1 MQSTSFTTSPNT
13 RFIADMDGRPPPLV
27 RARKRVRNFVKG
39 TFGRLKPGANDD
51 ATYQDLLWTSLTA
64 LKTSADAF
72 PPLKGVVGAVI
83 SIMEISQ
90 RIAHSKKDARELA
103 GQAVGILILLSNEFS
118 TRGTISPPML
128 GSIERFETTLEE
140 IQSEMNRLM
149 NRSRM
154 WRLKHLNRTEETL
167 RKFNKRLD
175 DTSREFTMGL
185 AVRTEVAVYRV
196 HAEVLDTSAAH
207 LNLHN
212 KEMRLLRGILLLNAV
227 FFLAIPR
234 FGGLGGLA

>member
-13 RFIADMDGRPPPLV
+13 RFIANMDGRPPLLV
-27 RARKRVRNFVKG
+27 R
-39 TFGRLKPGANDD
+39 TFGRLKPGANED

-90 RIAHSKKDARELA
+90 RIAHSKKDARELS
-103 GQAVGILILLSNEFS
+103 GQA
-118 TRGTISPPML
+118 
-128 GSIERFETTLEE
+128 SIERFETTLEE

-154 WRLKHLNRTEETL
+154 WRLKHLNRTEGTL

-175 DTSREFTMGL
+175 DASREFTMGL
-185 AVRTEVAVYRV
+185 AVRTEVAVGSTFY
-196 HAEVLDTSAAH
+196 LSAGA
-207 LNLHN
+207 LLHKRN
-212 KEMRLLRGILLLNAV
+212 NRCDLLRGILLLNAV
-227 FFLAIPR
+227 FFWLSPVLAVQGALLEIKILRVPFHPHLYPKHSR
-234 FGGLGGLA
+234 WTRGFGGSPKHVHKIR